1 MIDRESAGHPQAG
14 AGLRIL
20 IVDDEEAIV
29 DLLSEF
35 VTDLGYIPYSALN
48 GQQALSLAF
57 EHWPV
62 LVITDFMMPKMNGAE
77 LIRSLYAEA
86 SAQNRVRPAIIL
98 LTAAGIPA
106 LKGLHVDALMTKPF
120 DLDKLEQVIR
130 RLLRAAASD
139 NQ

>member
-1 MIDRESAGHPQAG
+1 MIDRESADRPQEG
-14 AGLRIL
+14 ERLHIL

-35 VTDLGYIPYSALN
+35 VADLGYIPFSAPN
-48 GQQALSLAF
+48 GLQALSIAF

-86 SAQNRVRPAIIL
+86 RAQKRVRPSIIL

-106 LKGLHVDALMTKPF
+106 LKGLHVDVVMTKPF
-120 DLDKLEQVIR
+120 DLDQLEVVIR
-130 RLLRAAASD
+130 RLLRATVS
-139 NQ
+139 